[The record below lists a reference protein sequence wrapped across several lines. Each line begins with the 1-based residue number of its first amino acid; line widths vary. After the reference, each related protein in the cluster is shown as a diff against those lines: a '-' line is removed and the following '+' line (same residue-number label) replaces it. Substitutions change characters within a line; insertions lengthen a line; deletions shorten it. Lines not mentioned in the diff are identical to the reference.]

1 MSLTIELPQ
10 SIEQQFRQEAT
21 SKGLSLDN
29 YLVQVLKQVA
39 QLSLSPKGTAQKE
52 LSEAELL
59 KKINLGISEAEW
71 ATYKHLIGL
80 LRAERLTE
88 QEHQELI
95 ALGDKIEQANAQ
107 RLEYLLALSQ
117 LRGVSLPKVMADLGI
132 KPVDV

>member
-39 QLSLSPKGTAQKE
+39 QLAQKGTTQKQ

-80 LRAERLTE
+80 RREERLTHE
-88 QEHQELI
+88 EHQELI
-95 ALGDKIEQANAQ
+95 NLGNKIEEANAQ
-107 RLEYLLALSQ
+107 RLEYLFALSQ
-117 LRGVSLPKVMADLGI
+117 LRGVSLKKVMLDLGI
-132 KPVDV
+132 KPIEV